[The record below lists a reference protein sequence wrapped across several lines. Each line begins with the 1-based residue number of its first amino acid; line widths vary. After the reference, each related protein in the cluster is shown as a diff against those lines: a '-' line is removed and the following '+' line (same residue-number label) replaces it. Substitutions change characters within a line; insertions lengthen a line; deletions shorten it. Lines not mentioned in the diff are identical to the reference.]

1 MNLQILVSM
10 QPPEV
15 TAAFSCRIDLG
26 AAMAV
31 MLVGQPLDSP
41 EELGSVFI
49 MSEKVMVEVIICM
62 SVGTFLC
69 C

>member
-1 MNLQILVSM
+1 
-10 QPPEV
+10 
-15 TAAFSCRIDLG
+15 
-26 AAMAV
+26 MAV